1 MLRVRVTSQFK
12 YVKAP
17 DEKVKASG
25 APPAFPLVGAVLKD
39 AVISYSPHPLEIE
52 PAICL
57 GLPVE
62 SALGEC
68 PGNGRV
74 TDE

>member
-1 MLRVRVTSQFK
+1 MLRVRVTSQFE

-25 APPAFPLVGAVLKD
+25 APPAFPLVGTALKD
-39 AVISYSPHPLEIE
+39 AVISYSPPPLEIE
-52 PAICL
+52 PATCL

-62 SALGEC
+62 SAQGEC

-74 TDE
+74 ANE